1 MIIKIITIRF
11 SSEKNYD
18 YALEPWGV
26 YIFRNKDNWLKTV
39 KKISTRSFG
48 VTKTKQDS
56 YTLESFFLF
65 TKINR
70 IFKMNSRKCQ
80 KEVEYY

>member
-26 YIFRNKDNWLKTV
+26 YIFRNRDNWLKTV

-48 VTKTKQDS
+48 VTKTKQDIH
-56 YTLESFFLF
+56 LRASFCLRRLTEFL
-65 TKINR
+65 KWIQENV
-70 IFKMNSRKCQ
+70 RK
-80 KEVEYY
+80 K